1 MIERVEKIVRE
12 TRSRVKVGGD
22 MGESFWTARG
32 VRQGCPLSPILF
44 NIVTADLEEELER
57 VKWGGVRLGGE
68 KIYSL
73 PYADYMV
80 LLAEE
85 KDEMRSMIGRLE
97 EYLER
102 KGLEINVSKTKVMR
116 FRRGGG
122 RMDKRV

>member
-1 MIERVEKIVRE
+1 M
-12 TRSRVKVGGD
+12 
-22 MGESFWTARG
+22 
-32 VRQGCPLSPILF
+32 
-44 NIVTADLEEELER
+44 EEELER